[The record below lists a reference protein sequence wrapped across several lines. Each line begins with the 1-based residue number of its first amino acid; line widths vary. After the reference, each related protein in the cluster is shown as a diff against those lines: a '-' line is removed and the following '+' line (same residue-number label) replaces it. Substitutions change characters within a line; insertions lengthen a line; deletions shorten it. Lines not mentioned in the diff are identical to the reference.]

1 MYDLPMTN
9 LPAAL
14 AQIDKAIARLAATTS
29 QNGSPVSSPTPARR
43 PTPSASPPR
52 SSGCA

>member
-14 AQIDKAIARLAATTS
+14 AQIDKANTRLARNNIAERFTF
-29 QNGSPVSSPTPARR
+29 R
-43 PTPSASPPR
+43 PRPLHP
-52 SSGCA
+52 

>member
-14 AQIDKAIARLAATTS
+14 AQIANANTRLARNTIAERFTYVL
-29 QNGSPVSSPTPARR
+29 NP
-43 PTPSASPPR
+43 
-52 SSGCA
+52 